1 MASNQLPEGVGKK
14 IVEAL
19 KRQAEADI
27 APMNESQIDLVNS
40 VPLTKIEDIPEIN
53 YADIN
58 QVSTVNE
65 DVIIEEA
72 SIETLK
78 EPISSVID
86 EVIQPVYT
94 APIQNVEYKKTVLQS
109 SNITVPANVVK
120 LNNLINTLPS
130 GVSKQTGA
138 LIIKQTLETMGIS
151 VGSVLKE
158 AQTFQEELNNST
170 RECMIKIQEA
180 KTQIMQLESTVQS
193 NQENV
198 AHVND
203 IVSLFI

>member
-65 DVIIEEA
+65 DVIIEET

-78 EPISSVID
+78 EPVSSVID

-94 APIQNVEYKKTVLQS
+94 APVQTVEYKKTVLQS

-120 LNNLINTLPS
+120 LNNLINSLPS

-138 LIIKQTLETMGIS
+138 LIIKQTLETMGIP

-158 AQTFQEELNNST
+158 AQMFQEELNNST